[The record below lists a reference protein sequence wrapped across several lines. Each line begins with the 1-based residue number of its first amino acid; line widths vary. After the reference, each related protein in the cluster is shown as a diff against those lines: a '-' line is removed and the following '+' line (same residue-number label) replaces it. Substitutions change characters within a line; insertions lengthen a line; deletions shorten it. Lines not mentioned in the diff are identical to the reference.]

1 MFYRVGKFSK
11 WFAQSNRYFCDYPCS
26 KPVVKRAIQVL
37 SRDHVPFIIG
47 VFFISLYG
55 FHKMMIFQALY
66 TEKVQFE
73 NKPKL
78 SKDNDQHSKH
88 LLAK

>member
-1 MFYRVGKFSK
+1 MICAVQPLFLRLPLLETCWEKGYLSLI
-11 WFAQSNRYFCDYPCS
+11 
-26 KPVVKRAIQVL
+26 KR
-37 SRDHVPFIIG
+37 SRTFHFG

-73 NKPKL
+73 NEPKL
-78 SKDNDQHSKH
+78 SKDNDQYSKH